1 MAEAATQ
8 QQQEDESMQELQL
21 NDTESSWIDTF
32 SALDSKVSVWCVG
45 EQWRAPLFTRHSHYY
60 IYIGI
65 STHFFKE

>member
-32 SALDSKVSVWCVG
+32 SALDSKVSV
-45 EQWRAPLFTRHSHYY
+45 
-60 IYIGI
+60 
-65 STHFFKE
+65 